1 MTRVKRWNN
10 SNFIKQIWYD
20 IKYLWRSLKSNYD
33 YEEYRRYLLPRMFS
47 NSFQMKYTK
56 LHQHMVSTIETILVG
71 QSKSTL
77 TYYFLKKKIFFS
89 NETSRTTM
97 SVFAMKKNRAQK
109 DILCVNFYFSIM
121 TSFMNISARFI
132 NSNGDIDRGNCYHMT
147 NQSFT
152 RRKKDLT
159 DVDCKSFRTSL
170 PSPSSVSLWRSHRV
184 FAKNVLTPA

>member
-1 MTRVKRWNN
+1 
-10 SNFIKQIWYD
+10 
-20 IKYLWRSLKSNYD
+20 
-33 YEEYRRYLLPRMFS
+33 MFS
-47 NSFQMKYTK
+47 NSFQRKYTK
-56 LHQHMVSTIETILVG
+56 FHQHMVSTIETILVG

-77 TYYFLKKKIFFS
+77 TYYFLKKKYFFS
-89 NETSRTTM
+89 NEPSQTTM
-97 SVFAMKKNRAQK
+97 SVFAMEKTLAQK

-132 NSNGDIDRGNCYHMT
+132 NSNRDIDNRENCYHMT

-152 RRKKDLT
+152 RRKKGLT
-159 DVDCKSFRTSL
+159 GVDCKSFRTSL